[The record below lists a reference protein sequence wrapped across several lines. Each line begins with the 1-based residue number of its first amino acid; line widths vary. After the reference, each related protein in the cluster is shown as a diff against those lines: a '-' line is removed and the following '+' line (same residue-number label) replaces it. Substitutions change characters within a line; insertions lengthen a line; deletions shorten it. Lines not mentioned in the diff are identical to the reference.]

1 MSRVLVVNP
10 PNEPYTDRSL
20 LIEPIDVLTIASH
33 VKSLGNEVRVV
44 DMDVKQRTP
53 ESIST
58 ELDQFNPDFTVVP
71 FDYHIPLFR
80 HEAISGVNRIARI
93 ADSTGSRVIL
103 GGRTPKH
110 YGEMFLDGTHGVI
123 ISGEMEPALTELLDN
138 EWSDKSLEGV
148 TGVIY
153 KSNGRLHRT
162 TPRKER
168 FDLNQLPIPDRSL
181 VDMKDYID
189 VRTLLSSR
197 GCVEKCGFCPVPEFW
212 GHWKKRDP
220 IKVVDEIE
228 YLANEFGA
236 QKILFLDDHATVDRK
251 RMITISDEIVR
262 RGIET
267 MLGCLSTVSR
277 YDPEM
282 IQSMHQAGF
291 RWIHYGAEMASQK
304 VLDYMNKGITVDEMK
319 EAIVGTRKAGM
330 RVRTSWIFDAPQAD
344 EKALDD
350 TLSLILETEPEEIRA
365 HYLTL
370 RAGTPFERQAES
382 RGKSSLP
389 IQYIHSGSPHS
400 SFDTLSPEKVLEKVG
415 NLTDEL
421 QNRGYMVV
429 RDPSQFRVFNGDNN
443 SDARV
448 ISFCPLRYGIGWR
461 R

>member
-1 MSRVLVVNP
+1 MSKVLVVNP
-10 PNEPYTDRSL
+10 PNKPYTERSL
-20 LIEPIDVLTIASH
+20 LIEPIDVLTVASH
-33 VKSLGNEVRVV
+33 IRSLGNDVKVI
-44 DMDVKQRTP
+44 DMDVKQREP
-53 ESIST
+53 ESISE
-58 ELDQFNPDFTVVP
+58 ELQTFQPDFTVMP

-80 HEAISGVNRIARI
+80 HDAIPGVNRIAQL
-93 ADSTGSRVIL
+93 ADASGSRVIL

-110 YGEMFLDGTHGVI
+110 YGEMFLDGAHGVV
-123 ISGEMEPALTELLDN
+123 ISGEMEPALTELFDSN
-138 EWSDKSLEGV
+138 WSDSSLEKIAGISYKTNGV
-148 TGVIY
+148 
-153 KSNGRLHRT
+153 LHRT
-162 TPRKER
+162 APRKER
-168 FDLNQLPIPDRSL
+168 FDLNQLSIPDRSL
-181 VDMKDYID
+181 VDMNDYID

-220 IKVVDEIE
+220 VKVVDEIE
-228 YLANEFGA
+228 YLVKEFGA
-236 QKILFLDDHATVDRK
+236 KKILFLDDHAIVDRK
-251 RMITISDEIVR
+251 RMINISDEIIR

-267 MLGCLSTVSR
+267 TLGCLGTVSR

-282 IQSMHQAGF
+282 METMHGAGF

-350 TLSLILETEPEEIRA
+350 TVELILDTEPEEIRA

-370 RAGTPFERQAES
+370 RAGTPFERQVEA
-382 RGKSSLP
+382 RGKYSLP
-389 IQYIHSGSPHS
+389 IQYIHSGKPHS
-400 SFDTLSPEKVLEKVG
+400 GFDTLSPEKVLERVEY
-415 NLTDEL
+415 LTDQL
-421 QNRGYMVV
+421 QSKGYLVV
-429 RDPSQFRVFNGDNN
+429 RDPSQFRTFDENKDQD
-443 SDARV
+443 SRV